1 MDTKKNIKK
10 WTSYQEQIDILKSRG
25 MIIDDESK
33 AIKYLQN
40 INYYRLSGYSFIFR
54 YKIDEDNHGF
64 KENTHFTDIKELYV
78 FDKKLRLLV
87 LDAIETIEV
96 SLKANI
102 AYIIGQKNSKAPFDT
117 SIFKLNSRKNIVK
130 YSEIINTIN
139 TQLIRSGE
147 EEFISHHDK
156 NYKDIPVWVL
166 LEIFTMGNIS
176 NLYTILKPEYA
187 KQISEIYGIKSPY
200 IFSRILYSITL
211 IRNYSSHHA
220 RLWNRRFK
228 HTIEKSDI
236 FADKNLYQKPDQFYF
251 FALAI
256 DFVLKKILPNS
267 NWLQRLDDL
276 IYKCLD
282 ETKNTSND
290 FILEQIGKVVDSDP
304 IA

>member
-1 MDTKKNIKK
+1 MDNKKSIKK
-10 WTSYQEQIDILKSRG
+10 WTSYQDQIDILKSRG
-25 MIIDDESK
+25 MTIDDESR

-54 YKIDEDNHGF
+54 YKDDNDKHRF
-64 KENTHFTDIKELYV
+64 KENTHFEDIKELYV
-78 FDKKLRLLV
+78 FDKKLRLLI

-102 AYIIGQKNSKAPFDT
+102 AYVIGQTNSKVPFDT
-117 SIFKLNSRKNIVK
+117 SVFKLNNRKNIVK
-130 YSEIINTIN
+130 YSEIINTVN
-139 TQLIRSGE
+139 TQLIRSKD

-156 NYKDIPVWVL
+156 NYKDIPVWAL

-187 KQISEIYGIKSPY
+187 KQISEIYGIKNPY
-200 IFSRILYSITL
+200 IFYRILYSITL

-251 FALAI
+251 FALTI

-267 NWLQRLDDL
+267 NWLEKLDDL

-282 ETKNTSND
+282 ETKNTSNE
-290 FILEQIGKVVDSDP
+290 FIFEQIGKVLDSDP